1 MAFDTDKLRSH
12 LKESG
17 LFSDAEI
24 EAEVL
29 SAQKDAK
36 AEERRTILN
45 TQKVEAPVVAQSS
58 PAIAAAPAAAVA
70 APVPAAAVPSVAQP
84 ITSATTPAQLF
95 DMRPK
100 GTPVERI
107 GANINEA
114 AAAAGPAAANVASNA
129 TQDSLNY
136 ARDAIANNPELTGA
150 LAAIP
155 VLYGANKLG
164 LFDNLGSKMSAS
176 SAQPQPFVGGA
187 GPRNTPPAPSTASPI
202 QNWDIHNEP
211 ALFAPTPAAAPAAT
225 TAPAA
230 PVNTKLQELQA
241 RAAAGMPTSAAPA
254 APIVPAATAP
264 VPPVMSE
271 RQSAIAEA
279 DARLAAVRNSPEVQ
293 NSIWGSLSSNETPA
307 EADAR
312 KSIGQAKLAAAVEAH
327 RQEVSAAYKLSE
339 APAIQEIGPPE
350 FTGPRRPVVPTPPAA
365 LAATTAPVTP
375 APVPPTGYNKRVTEA
390 MAGVPQSVQEKYAK
404 EGKTVLK
411 GYGAGDRNLTNTY
424 GPEAYATIVDHFNN
438 GKPIGS
444 YENYLE
450 VQKKINQGIPSSLA
464 PEFAAKLPGSEAE
477 AGNFAT
483 KFGDTGAYTKEGKVV
498 TSPSAIKKAVAGGG
512 ALFLAT
518 TMPAKAGALT
528 TTAALTALP
537 ALGEAA
543 YNKYKGNEAAV
554 TASLQD
560 AKNALKSLVT
570 MPYDVS
576 KAALQGDLGP
586 FKDLMMS
593 MNPGS
598 LLFNEMDKHDE
609 AIIKKM
615 IQKEKTGAGR
625 GLQGV
630 APPAR

>member
-1 MAFDTDKLRSH
+1 
-12 LKESG
+12 
-17 LFSDAEI
+17 
-24 EAEVL
+24 
-29 SAQKDAK
+29 
-36 AEERRTILN
+36 
-45 TQKVEAPVVAQSS
+45 
-58 PAIAAAPAAAVA
+58 
-70 APVPAAAVPSVAQP
+70 
-84 ITSATTPAQLF
+84 
-95 DMRPK
+95 
-100 GTPVERI
+100 
-107 GANINEA
+107 
-114 AAAAGPAAANVASNA
+114 
-129 TQDSLNY
+129 
-136 ARDAIANNPELTGA
+136 
-150 LAAIP
+150 
-155 VLYGANKLG
+155 
-164 LFDNLGSKMSAS
+164 
-176 SAQPQPFVGGA
+176 
-187 GPRNTPPAPSTASPI
+187 
-202 QNWDIHNEP
+202 
-211 ALFAPTPAAAPAAT
+211 
-225 TAPAA
+225 
-230 PVNTKLQELQA
+230 
-241 RAAAGMPTSAAPA
+241 
-254 APIVPAATAP
+254 
-264 VPPVMSE
+264 
-271 RQSAIAEA
+271 
-279 DARLAAVRNSPEVQ
+279 
-293 NSIWGSLSSNETPA
+293 
-307 EADAR
+307 
-312 KSIGQAKLAAAVEAH
+312 
-327 RQEVSAAYKLSE
+327 
-339 APAIQEIGPPE
+339 
-350 FTGPRRPVVPTPPAA
+350 VPTPPTA
-365 LAATTAPVTP
+365 LAATTSP
-375 APVPPTGYNKRVTEA
+375 APVPPAGYNQRVTEA
-390 MAGVPQSVQEKYAK
+390 MAGVPQRVQEKYAK

-512 ALFLAT
+512 TLFLAT

-593 MNPGS
+593 LNPGS

-615 IQKEKTGAGR
+615 IQKEKVGAGR

-630 APPAR
+630 VPPAR

>member
-1 MAFDTDKLRSH
+1 MALDRQTLVNKLRASGAFT
-12 LKESG
+12 ES
-17 LFSDAEI
+17 EI
-24 EAEVL
+24 ESEADTMM
-29 SAQKDAK
+29 KDDRA
-36 AEERRTILN
+36 AERRDTLN
-45 TQKVEAPVVAQSS
+45 STKVAAEPVAATQPAPA
-58 PAIAAAPAAAVA
+58 ALAAPAASVAPPAPAAVSV
-70 APVPAAAVPSVAQP
+70 PTVPAGTTAADLVTGKVTPSGMGTPPEQRVGQVGQNVVDAGGNLVQNAVDYFSTFPNYHPNITGAALAVPIAYAAHKAAQ
-84 ITSATTPAQLF
+84 AT
-95 DMRPK
+95 
-100 GTPVERI
+100 G
-107 GANINEA
+107 
-114 AAAAGPAAANVASNA
+114 
-129 TQDSLNY
+129 
-136 ARDAIANNPELTGA
+136 
-150 LAAIP
+150 
-155 VLYGANKLG
+155 LYDTLV
-164 LFDNLGSKMSAS
+164 SKMATNNA
-176 SAQPQPFVGGA
+176 SAQPQPFVGGS
-187 GPRNTPPAPSTASPI
+187 GPRNTPPAITPAAPAAPAVTPAATPI
-202 QNWDIHNEP
+202 QDWDIHNDP
-211 ALFAPTPAAAPAAT
+211 AWSIATSAPATPAAT
-225 TAPAA
+225 TEAPPAA

-241 RAAAGMPTSAAPA
+241 RAAAGLPTTPAASVAPETMPAKTPWAPPTAEVINKPSMLSSGTTIGTAPA
-254 APIVPAATAP
+254 
-264 VPPVMSE
+264 
-271 RQSAIAEA
+271 
-279 DARLAAVRNSPEVQ
+279 
-293 NSIWGSLSSNETPA
+293 
-307 EADAR
+307 
-312 KSIGQAKLAAAVEAH
+312 
-327 RQEVSAAYKLSE
+327 
-339 APAIQEIGPPE
+339 
-350 FTGPRRPVVPTPPAA
+350 RPVTPTPPAA
-365 LAATTAPVTP
+365 LASTTTP
-375 APVPPTGYNKRVTEA
+375 TTEPVPPTGYNKRVTEA
-390 MAGVPQSVQEKYAK
+390 MAGVPKSVQDQYAK

-424 GPEAYATIVDHFNN
+424 GPEAYATIIDHFNN

-498 TSPSAIKKAVAGGG
+498 TSPNAIKKAVAGGG

-560 AKNALKSLVT
+560 AKNALKSLAT

-576 KAALQGDLGP
+576 KAALQGNLGP

-609 AIIKKM
+609 AILKNM
-615 IQKEKTGAGR
+615 IQKEKVGAGR

-630 APPAR
+630 APPTR

>member
-1 MAFDTDKLRSH
+1 LTQEEMMNRLR
-12 LKESG
+12 G
-17 LFSDAEI
+17 LADETS
-24 EAEVL
+24 
-29 SAQKDAK
+29 
-36 AEERRTILN
+36 
-45 TQKVEAPVVAQSS
+45 VV
-58 PAIAAAPAAAVA
+58 
-70 APVPAAAVPSVAQP
+70 
-84 ITSATTPAQLF
+84 
-95 DMRPK
+95 
-100 GTPVERI
+100 
-107 GANINEA
+107 
-114 AAAAGPAAANVASNA
+114 
-129 TQDSLNY
+129 
-136 ARDAIANNPELTGA
+136 
-150 LAAIP
+150 
-155 VLYGANKLG
+155 
-164 LFDNLGSKMSAS
+164 
-176 SAQPQPFVGGA
+176 
-187 GPRNTPPAPSTASPI
+187 
-202 QNWDIHNEP
+202 NEP
-211 ALFAPTPAAAPAAT
+211 AFGATAATPAASSRNLTLEEAQARMAGVTP
-225 TAPAA
+225 PAA
-230 PVNTKLQELQA
+230 PVV
-241 RAAAGMPTSAAPA
+241 PPVTSEA
-254 APIVPAATAP
+254 APIAPTVRAEPPA
-264 VPPVMSE
+264 PPVMSE
-271 RQSAIAEA
+271 RQAAIAEA

-293 NSIWGSLSSNETPA
+293 NSVWGVINLAETP
-307 EADAR
+307 EQTLIR
-312 KSIGQAKLAAAVEAH
+312 RTTGQEKLAAAIQAH
-327 RQEVSAAYKLSE
+327 ENEVRAAYKLSE
-339 APAIQEIGPPE
+339 APAIHEVGPPA

-365 LAATTAPVTP
+365 LASTTAPVTP
-375 APVPPTGYNKRVTEA
+375 TPMPVPPTGYNQRVTEA

-512 ALFLAT
+512 TLFLAT

-598 LLFNEMDKHDE
+598 LLFNAMDKHDE

-615 IQKEKTGAGR
+615 IQKEKAGAGR